1 MSKYEKLDDLIVA
14 SLGDLPKT
22 FGVIHTGEVASE
34 CERIAKEEGTRR
46 SPFGVESFRI
56 CDRRLQ
62 ALRKAGRI
70 VSTTRGWVLS

>member
-14 SLGDLPKT
+14 SLSIFPKT
-22 FGVIHTGEVASE
+22 FSQINVGEVANE

-46 SPFGVESFRI
+46 SPFGVEPFRI

-70 VSTTRGWVLS
+70 FSTTRGWVRT